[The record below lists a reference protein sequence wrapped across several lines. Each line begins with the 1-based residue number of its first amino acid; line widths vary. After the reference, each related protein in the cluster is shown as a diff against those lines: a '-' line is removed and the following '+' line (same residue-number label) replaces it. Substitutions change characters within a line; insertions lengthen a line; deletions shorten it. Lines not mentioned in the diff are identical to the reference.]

1 MKKIFLTA
9 VTLCLCA
16 TSATALFAADNNKE
30 PHIAGFITNPFK
42 ANWELQAGIG
52 PTFNLKSGSGLQ
64 NGTSVGAHLGAVKW
78 LHPVFGLRLD
88 LEAGQY
94 AQQFTN
100 GYDSNFEYYGYQRKW
115 NYFTIHPDLMINL
128 SNWIG
133 GYKERIYNAILY
145 VGAGY
150 GLGNM
155 NTTNRKSITE
165 EFIADLGLQNRF
177 YVSEAVSIDLQVQFN
192 LADGGFYP
200 FGNVFSTHFYGL
212 SALVGA
218 TYRFNDRKFY
228 RSGGTVDEFN
238 ALNDAINTYKN
249 QAANAIEDRDAMG
262 KKLDIANAEA
272 KRLADALA
280 AEQAKPKAVAKRPQ
294 AANAKEAVET
304 DNYDEILFYAIGKAE
319 LTDYNK
325 KRLDLVAEH
334 IKADEDGKVFKIDG
348 FADPE
353 TGSAKLNSKLAEK
366 RAKTVYDYLLSK
378 GVPAE
383 KMQYTNCATSNLP
396 FGKPLHNRIVVI
408 Y

>member
-30 PHIAGFITNPFK
+30 PHVAGYVTNPFK
-42 ANWELQAGIG
+42 ANWELQGGIG
-52 PTFNLKSGSGLQ
+52 PTFTLRNGSGIE
-64 NGTSVGAHLGAVKW
+64 NGTSIGAHVGAIKW
-78 LHPVFGLRLD
+78 VHPVFGIRLD
-88 LEAGQY
+88 VEAGEY
-94 AQQFTN
+94 AQMFKK
-100 GYDSNFEYYGYQRKW
+100 GYDVNFEYYGQKKAW
-115 NYFTIHPDLMINL
+115 NYFYIHPDFMINL

-145 VGAGY
+145 IGGGY
-150 GLGNM
+150 ALGNM
-155 NTTNRKSITE
+155 NTSGDTMSE
-165 EFIADLGLQNRF
+165 EFLANVGLQNRF
-177 YVSEAVSIDLQVQFN
+177 YVSNAVSIDLQAQFD
-192 LADGGFYP
+192 LGKTRFYP
-200 FGNVFSTHFYGL
+200 FGSLNSTHFYGL
-212 SALVGA
+212 KVMVGA
-218 TYRFNDRKFY
+218 TYRFNDRNFY

-249 QAANAIEDRDAMG
+249 QAANALEDRDAMG
-262 KKLDIANAEA
+262 KKLDMANAEA

-280 AEQAKPKAVAKRPQ
+280 AEQAKPKAVAKRAQ
-294 AANAKEAVET
+294 AANAKEAVDT
-304 DNYDEILFYAIGKAE
+304 DNYDEILFYTIGSAE

-378 GVPAE
+378 GVPEE